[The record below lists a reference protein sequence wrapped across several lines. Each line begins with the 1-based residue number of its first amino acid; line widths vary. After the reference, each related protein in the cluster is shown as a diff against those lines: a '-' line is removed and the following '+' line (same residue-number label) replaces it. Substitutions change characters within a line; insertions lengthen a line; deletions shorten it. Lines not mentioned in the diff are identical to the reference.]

1 MTNQTKDDV
10 TITQED
16 MEARIA
22 RFSDLVP
29 YKDTMNAAH
38 GIPPEAMRMMSSD
51 KVYPVMSPVG
61 WKGRSKI
68 APVQGA
74 EGLTVTIAECPPG
87 DASGLH
93 KHTDTVENFFCIEG
107 TFEIIWGAEAEHS
120 VELGTLDFISIPAGV
135 YREFRNTG
143 DTLGRL
149 LVAIQSPKGEEHDTV
164 IHAAKSG
171 DIIEERWGKA
181 TRDAMAGIG
190 VRFGE

>member
-1 MTNQTKDDV
+1 MDHKN
-10 TITQED
+10 
-16 MEARIA
+16 
-22 RFSDLVP
+22 
-29 YKDTMNAAH
+29 
-38 GIPPEAMRMMSSD
+38 
-51 KVYPVMSPVG
+51 
-61 WKGRSKI
+61 
-68 APVQGA
+68 
-74 EGLTVTIAECPPG
+74 
-87 DASGLH
+87 